1 MIRASLHAVRHGL
14 SRVGAFGYFV
24 WDCGWSVA
32 RYGVRVDRVSEEAFK
47 VGIRAFLVLA
57 VMAIFVGSNLAIQG
71 HATFRT
77 LGAGNLVGM
86 FVALAGVREVC
97 PLLAATMVAAKA
109 GTELTAQLAVMRTKE
124 QIDALE
130 VMAIDPR
137 AELVAPPLLGIMI
150 TLPALTIIGIAL
162 SIWSAWFVAV
172 YQLGVGSGEFL
183 DFCLRYIT
191 LADLLGSIGK
201 AVVFGAI
208 IALVSGFF
216 GMYSERGP
224 RGVGQATN
232 RAVVAMCILC
242 VSANF
247 LLTTLLYGR

>member
-1 MIRASLHAVRHGL
+1 M
-14 SRVGAFGYFV
+14 
-24 WDCGWSVA
+24 
-32 RYGVRVDRVSEEAFK
+32 DRVSEEAFK
-47 VGIRAFLVLA
+47 VGVRAFFVLA
-57 VMAIFVGSNLAIQG
+57 VMAVFVGSNLAVQG

-97 PLLAATMVAAKA
+97 PLLAATMVAAKV
-109 GTELTAQLAVMRTKE
+109 GTELTAQLAVMQTKE

-137 AELVAPPLLGIMI
+137 AELVAPPLVAIMI

-162 SIWSAWFVAV
+162 SIGSAWIVSV
-172 YQLGVGSGEFL
+172 HQLGVDSGEFL
-183 DFCLRYIT
+183 DLVLRYVTIT
-191 LADLLGSIGK
+191 DLLGSLAK

-208 IALVSGFF
+208 IALVSGYF
-216 GMYSERGP
+216 GLHSERGP
-224 RGVGQATN
+224 RGVGEATN

-242 VSANF
+242 ISVNF
-247 LLTTLLYGR
+247 LMTSMLYGR